1 MIFSQSASEW
11 VFFVSI
17 RRSNLCIKGLCC
29 LSFRM
34 MVGPG
39 AGWLGWGLCLGCC
52 RIDACVPWYVPVVDA
67 VPSVSLEDSC
77 VGGIAVLTESS
88 GGGRF

>member
-11 VFFVSI
+11 VFIVSI

-39 AGWLGWGLCLGCC
+39 AGWLGWGVCVWVAVVLMRVCLGMF
-52 RIDACVPWYVPVVDA
+52 
-67 VPSVSLEDSC
+67 L
-77 VGGIAVLTESS
+77 L
-88 GGGRF
+88 